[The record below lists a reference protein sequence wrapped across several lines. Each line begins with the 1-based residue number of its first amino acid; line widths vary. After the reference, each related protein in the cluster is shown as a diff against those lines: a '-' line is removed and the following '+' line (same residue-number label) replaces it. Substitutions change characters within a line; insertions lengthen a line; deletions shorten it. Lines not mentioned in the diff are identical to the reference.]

1 MKHALFAGV
10 ALAACLVGSPALADK
25 LTAWVMD
32 ATAEKPYF
40 DQLAGAFN
48 AKFEASGVTL
58 EVLPVPNY
66 NDALQAASIS
76 GGLPD
81 VILLDGPNMAAAAW
95 AGTIQPIGGL
105 IDPALL
111 ENMMAGVLAQ
121 GTYGPTGEVYFVSP
135 YDSTVLLWGN
145 RKLLEAAGVRIP
157 TSVADAWTREELR
170 DAIEKLAAVE
180 GVKWPLDMKL
190 NYGAG
195 EWMTYGF
202 APFVQSNGGD
212 LIDRTTWIAEGTL
225 NSQGNIEVLTE
236 LQDWYRNGW
245 IVPASAGDNQF
256 YGEKTAALSWVGTWM
271 WPPHSEG
278 LGEDVV
284 MIPAPKFGPAGV
296 KTPNGGWGWAV
307 PTTTTNLEGAKLFLD
322 FVMSD
327 QQVALF
333 ADIVGV
339 PPARSSAV
347 PLSEKFSKPGP
358 QDLFAEQA
366 NCCAVVR
373 PVHPAYPAI
382 TLNWARAMQNILSD
396 GLADVKSELDAAA
409 RLIDQDI
416 SDNQGYPPFNGQ

>member
-95 AGTIQPIGGL
+95 AGTIQPIGTL

-111 ENMMAGVLAQ
+111 ENMMPGVLAQ

-157 TSVADAWTREELR
+157 TSVEDAWTREEFR

-212 LIDRTTWIAEGTL
+212 LIDRATWIAEGTL
-225 NSQGNIEVLTE
+225 NSPGNIEVLTE
-236 LQDWYRNGW
+236 LQDWYRKGW

-278 LGEDVV
+278 LGEDMV

-307 PTTTTNLEGAKLFLD
+307 PATTTNLEDVKLFLD

-339 PPARSSAV
+339 PPSRSSAV

-358 QDLFAEQA
+358 HDLFAEQA